1 MRKHPKRELQETFQF
16 ACVFVVPV
24 GLLACALFGHY

>member
-1 MRKHPKRELQETFQF
+1 MRKTHSEIQETLQF
-16 ACVFVVPV
+16 ACVFVFPV